1 MMKKK
6 KVSWKRRA
14 LGEHSEDRLAL
25 QKVSKDLMESG
36 KLAAESLVQLLEESK
51 MDNVTL
57 IDVREKC
64 DWADYIIVA
73 ESHKGG
79 KYLIGVA

>member
-1 MMKKK
+1 
-6 KVSWKRRA
+6 
-14 LGEHSEDRLAL
+14 
-25 QKVSKDLMESG
+25 MENG
-36 KLAAESLVQLLEESK
+36 KLTAESLVQLLEESK
-51 MDNVTL
+51 MNNIIL

-64 DWADYIIVA
+64 DWADCIIAA

>member
-1 MMKKK
+1 
-6 KVSWKRRA
+6 
-14 LGEHSEDRLAL
+14 
-25 QKVSKDLMESG
+25 MESG